1 MAIYNEIINWSV
13 NKPMFVRDAVR
24 RLLNNQ
30 SLSDLDYSEIKELLM
45 KEYGF
50 NNISLSPIPATTND
64 IPSMNK
70 SDNQIKIEKI
80 YSPHNINALYDK
92 TLLQFALDGLTVIY
106 GKNGSGKSSFS
117 KILKKLCWSRDKNVV
132 LKKNVYK
139 EDNSPQTVKIKFY
152 EGRNENEFVWFEDSS
167 IDKRLNSV
175 FVFDS
180 KCADVYLNKENPAE
194 YKPAGIDILERL
206 ALVFNKISQKID
218 NEVLRFNKVKF
229 NLPSKYNQTL
239 IAHWFQSIE
248 NLDRITIENKL
259 IITDK
264 QKEVKNTLEK
274 SLKDSNIAETNKT
287 LKHKKERYE
296 KLQASLNTIEV
307 LFTGDSIREIRE
319 LKEDVVVKEQAY
331 RAACISFNTDNEFS
345 IGSEAWRVLW
355 NAARN
360 YAISDLHKD
369 YPILS
374 NEKGNFCALCQQP
387 LSEDAENRLQKFDL
401 YMQDTT
407 SVAFEQAKKK
417 LDEIGKKYTSII
429 SSNII
434 PSDIKS
440 ELIEDNSDYSNIIN
454 EYILK
459 VQVAQK
465 DILTFINKGIKLEL
479 PILPKSFAAILL
491 LEIDKI
497 DKIIKKNEEII
508 ESRAKMEAELLE
520 LEALFI
526 LVENRTEI
534 LNYYDELIVKRKYL
548 ACKNALN
555 TRGISN
561 KIGEILE
568 SKAIATQHKI
578 FIDYLRRMN
587 PFLASKMALK
597 KTKTTSG
604 ITYQKCSFNSISE
617 RIVDILSEGEQKIV
631 ALANFLSEC
640 TIDNNGNCIIF
651 DDPINSLDIDYRETV
666 AKIIVELSGVR
677 QIIVM
682 THDLYFLRLL
692 KDIYK
697 NEFSK
702 DCYVTCINAIN
713 GNSGVVSDEIPFLAK
728 NVQER
733 INSITLGLDK
743 IKGMD
748 ISQIDE
754 KRIILNDLKDK
765 MRQLI
770 ERTVE
775 DILVNKTISRFS
787 KNINFKK
794 GNLANIIVVS
804 KTDVDYLL
812 SLYAKYSEIIH
823 DGSIETVPNLIS
835 EADIQID
842 ISEYKLWKDKFL
854 QNVKDWKSTNGYNV

>member
-1 MAIYNEIINWSV
+1 
-13 NKPMFVRDAVR
+13 MFVRDAVR

-30 SLSDLDYSEIKELLM
+30 FLSELDYSEIKKLLM

-50 NNISLSPIPATTND
+50 NNIPLSPIPASTND
-64 IPSMNK
+64 IPSANK

-92 TLLQFALDGLTVIY
+92 TSLQFALDGLTVIY

-139 EDNSPQTVKIKFY
+139 EDNSLQTVKIKFY
-152 EGRNENEFVWFEDSS
+152 EGGNENEYVWFEDSPL
-167 IDKRLNSV
+167 DQRLNSV

-206 ALVFNKISQKID
+206 ALLFNKISQEID
-218 NEVLRFNKVKF
+218 NEVLHLNKVKF

-239 IAHWFQSIE
+239 IARWFQNIE
-248 NLDRITIENKL
+248 NLDKIAIENKL
-259 IITDK
+259 IITDE

-274 SLKDSNIAETNKT
+274 SLKDSNIVETNKT

-296 KLQASLNTIEV
+296 KLQASLKVIEM
-307 LFTGDSIREIRE
+307 LFTEDSIRKIRE
-319 LKEDVVVKEQAY
+319 LKEDVDIKEQAY
-331 RAACISFNTDNEFS
+331 RTACISFNTDNEFS

-360 YAISDLHKD
+360 YAISDLHKS

-401 YMQDTT
+401 YIQDTT
-407 SVAFEQAKKK
+407 SIALEQAKKK
-417 LDEIGKKYTSII
+417 LDETGKKYTSII

-440 ELIEDNSDYSNIIN
+440 ELIEDNSDYSNMIN

-465 DILTFINKGIKLEL
+465 NILTFINNEEIKLEL
-479 PILPKSFAAILL
+479 SNLPKSFAAILL
-491 LEIDKI
+491 TEINKI

-508 ESRAKMEAELLE
+508 ESRAKMEVELLE
-520 LEALFI
+520 LEALSI
-526 LVENRTEI
+526 LVENKTEI
-534 LNYYDELIVKRKYL
+534 LNYYDELIVKRKYST
-548 ACKNALN
+548 CKNALN

-568 SKAIATQHKI
+568 SKAIASQHVI
-578 FIDYLRRMN
+578 FVDYLRRMN
-587 PFLASKMALK
+587 PFLANKMVLR

-617 RIVDILSEGEQKIV
+617 KIVDILSEGEQKIV

-640 TIDNNGNCIIF
+640 TIDNNDNCIIF
-651 DDPINSLDIDYRETV
+651 DDPINSLDIDYREIV

-677 QIIVM
+677 QTIVM

-697 NEFSK
+697 NTYSK
-702 DCYVTCINAIN
+702 DCYVTCINAVN

-733 INSITLGLDK
+733 INSITSGLDK

-754 KRIILNDLKDK
+754 KRVILNDLKDK

-794 GNLANIIVVS
+794 GNLANIIVVC

-823 DGSIETVPNLIS
+823 DGSIETIPNLIS
-835 EADIQID
+835 EEDIQKD

-854 QNVKDWKSTNGYNV
+854 QNVKDWKNINGYNV